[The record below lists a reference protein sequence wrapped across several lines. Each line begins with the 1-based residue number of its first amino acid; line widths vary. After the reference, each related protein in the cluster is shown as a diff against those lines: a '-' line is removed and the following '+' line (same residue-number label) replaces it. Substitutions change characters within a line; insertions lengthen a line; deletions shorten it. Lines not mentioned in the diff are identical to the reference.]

1 MHLQYSF
8 PMPRAS
14 LPLMPRKTDVDDSEG
29 DDQPKMTFFERL
41 RYTMVKPDD
50 DGNVKAEEPQ
60 LSREELEATIARA
73 NDKERNIGLV
83 AAPVGAIVALFIS
96 ADLIHHAQQTGQS
109 TSTYQTLTFV
119 LLGMA
124 ALILVASWLR
134 KRLILGIVMALFG
147 LGIFNLR
154 YWGFGVPFL
163 LAGSWYLVRAWRLN
177 SKLKLAGGGSRRSYG
192 PPNSQVSPNRLPSA
206 GGVLPRPN
214 KRYTP
219 PTEKVKRSSRSK
231 PQA

>member
-1 MHLQYSF
+1 
-8 PMPRAS
+8 MPRN
-14 LPLMPRKTDVDDSEG
+14 TDFDDSGG
-29 DDQPKMTFFERL
+29 DDQPKLTFFQRL

-50 DGNVKAEEPQ
+50 SGKVKDEEPT
-60 LSREELEATIARA
+60 LSREELEATVAKA
-73 NDKERNIGLV
+73 DDKERNIGLV
-83 AAPVGAIVALFIS
+83 AAPVGAIVTLFIS

-124 ALILVASWLR
+124 ALMLVSSWLR

-147 LGIFNLR
+147 LGIFNLH

-163 LAGSWYLVRAWRLN
+163 MGGSWYLVRAWRLN
-177 SKLKLAGGGSRRSYG
+177 SKLKLAGGGSGRSYG
-192 PPNSQVSPNRLPSA
+192 PPNSKVALNRLPSA

-219 PTEKVKRSSRSK
+219 PTEKVKRPSRAK
-231 PQA
+231 PDA

>member
-1 MHLQYSF
+1 
-8 PMPRAS
+8 
-14 LPLMPRKTDVDDSEG
+14 MPRKTDFDDSGG
-29 DDQPKMTFFERL
+29 DDQPKLTFFQRL

-50 DGNVKAEEPQ
+50 DGNVKQDEPQ

-73 NDKERNIGLV
+73 DDKERNIGLV
-83 AAPVGAIVALFIS
+83 AAPIGAIVTLFVS

-109 TSTYQTLTFV
+109 TSTFQALTFV

-124 ALILVASWLR
+124 VLILVASWLR
-134 KRLILGIVMALFG
+134 KRLILGIVLALFG
-147 LGIFNLR
+147 LGIFNLK
-154 YWGFGVPFL
+154 YWGFGLPFL

-177 SKLKLAGGGSRRSYG
+177 SKLKLAGGGSGRSYG
-192 PPNSQVSPNRLPSA
+192 PPNSKVAPNRLPSA

-219 PTEKVKRSSRSK
+219 PTEKLKRPSK
-231 PQA
+231 AKPEA

>member
-1 MHLQYSF
+1 MS
-8 PMPRAS
+8 
-14 LPLMPRKTDVDDSEG
+14 RKTDVDDSG
-29 DDQPKMTFFERL
+29 DDYKPKLTFFQRL
-41 RYTMVKPDD
+41 RYTMVKPDESGKVRD
-50 DGNVKAEEPQ
+50 EEPP

-73 NDKERNIGLV
+73 DDKERNIGLI
-83 AAPVGAIVALFIS
+83 AGPVGAIVALFIS

-109 TSTYQTLTFV
+109 TSVYQTLTFV

-124 ALILVASWLR
+124 ALTVVASLLR

-147 LGIFNLR
+147 LGIFNLH

-163 LAGSWYLVRAWRLN
+163 MIGSWYLVRAWRLN
-177 SKLKLAGGGSRRSYG
+177 SKLKLAGGGSPHRYG
-192 PPNSQVSPNRLPSA
+192 PPNSKVAPRGLPSA

-219 PTEKVKRSSRSK
+219 ATAKAKRPSK
-231 PQA
+231 AKRGA

>member
-1 MHLQYSF
+1 
-8 PMPRAS
+8 MPRN
-14 LPLMPRKTDVDDSEG
+14 KDVDDSAG
-29 DDQPKMTFFERL
+29 DDPPKLTFWERL

-50 DGNVKAEEPQ
+50 SGKVRTDEPQ

-73 NDKERNIGLV
+73 DDKERNIGLV
-83 AAPVGAIVALFIS
+83 AAPIGAIVTLFVS
-96 ADLIHHAQQTGQS
+96 ADLIHHAQLTGQS

-124 ALILVASWLR
+124 VLMLATAWLR
-134 KRLILGIVMALFG
+134 KRLFLGIVMALFG
-147 LGIFNLR
+147 LGIFNLH

-163 LAGSWYLVRAWRLN
+163 MGGSWYLVRAWRLQ
-177 SKLKLAGGGSRRSYG
+177 SKLKLAGGASKQSYG
-192 PPNSQVSPNRLPSA
+192 PPSSRVSSNRLPSA

-219 PTEKVKRSSRSK
+219 PTEKLKRPSK
-231 PQA
+231 AKPEG

>member
-1 MHLQYSF
+1 
-8 PMPRAS
+8 
-14 LPLMPRKTDVDDSEG
+14 MPRKTDVDDSEG
-29 DDQPKMTFFERL
+29 DDQPKLTFFERL

-50 DGNVKAEEPQ
+50 DGNVKAEEPV
-60 LSREELEATIARA
+60 LSRAELEATIARA

-163 LAGSWYLVRAWRLN
+163 LGGSWYLVRAWRLN
-177 SKLKLAGGGSRRSYG
+177 SKLKLAGGGSGRSYG
-192 PPNSQVSPNRLPSA
+192 PPNSKVSPNRLPSA

>member
-1 MHLQYSF
+1 MRLPYSLS
-8 PMPRAS
+8 MPRAS
-14 LPLMPRKTDVDDSEG
+14 LPLVPRNTDVDDSQG
-29 DDQPKMTFFERL
+29 GQPKMTLFERL
-41 RYTMVKPDD
+41 RYTIVKPDD
-50 DGNVKAEEPQ
+50 SGNVKEEEEP

-73 NDKERNIGLV
+73 DDKERNIGLV
-83 AAPVGAIVALFIS
+83 AAPLGAIIALVIS
-96 ADLIHHAQQTGQS
+96 SDLIHHAQQTGQS
-109 TSTYQTLTFV
+109 TSVYQTLTYV

-124 ALILVASWLR
+124 ALMLVASWLR

-147 LGIFNLR
+147 LGIFNLH

-177 SKLKLAGGGSRRSYG
+177 SKLKLAGGGSPHRYG
-192 PPNSQVSPNRLPSA
+192 PPNSKVAPRGLPSA

-219 PTEKVKRSSRSK
+219 PTEKKAK
-231 PQA
+231 PQT

>member
-1 MHLQYSF
+1 
-8 PMPRAS
+8 MPRD
-14 LPLMPRKTDVDDSEG
+14 TDFDDSG
-29 DDQPKMTFFERL
+29 ADQPKLTFFERL

-50 DGNVKAEEPQ
+50 SGKVTNDQPA
-60 LSREELEATIARA
+60 LSREELEATVARA
-73 NDKERNIGLV
+73 DDKERNIGLV

-124 ALILVASWLR
+124 VLMLATAWLR
-134 KRLILGIVMALFG
+134 KRLFIGITMALFG
-147 LGIFNLR
+147 LGIFNLH
-154 YWGFGVPFL
+154 YWGFGLPFL
-163 LAGSWYLVRAWRLN
+163 MGGAWYLVRAWRLQ
-177 SKLKLAGGGSRRSYG
+177 SKLKLAGGGSGRGYG
-192 PPNSQVSPNRLPSA
+192 PPNSKVSPTNRLPSA

-219 PTEKVKRSSRSK
+219 PTEKLKRPSK
-231 PQA
+231 AKPEA